1 MDPSFKG
8 SFDVNL
14 NKIERKKKKKNIVSF
29 VSQAI
34 VLFFFDKKKNIT
46 EVYRSLIIH
55 NF

>member
-1 MDPSFKG
+1 MDPSLKG

-34 VLFFFDKKKNIT
+34 VLFFFDKKKIF
-46 EVYRSLIIH
+46 YRSLQKL
-55 NF
+55 NYL

>member
-1 MDPSFKG
+1 MDPSLKG

-14 NKIERKKKKKNIVSF
+14 NKIERKKKKNIVSF

-46 EVYRSLIIH
+46 EVYRSLIID

>member
-1 MDPSFKG
+1 MDPSLKG

-34 VLFFFDKKKNIT
+34 VLFFFDKKKY
-46 EVYRSLIIH
+46 YRSLQKL
-55 NF
+55 NYR